1 MTSISMRNMTVHD
14 CHTVRVDADGENGCL
29 QITCYDARRGEF
41 SAITILV
48 FGPDDRSPLLE
59 VDHKS
64 FTSVTMVE
72 S

>member
-29 QITCYDARRGEF
+29 QITCYDARRREL

-48 FGPDDRSPLLE
+48 FGPDDKTPVLE
-59 VDHKS
+59 ANPDS
-64 FTSVTMVE
+64 FFKAVLVE
-72 S
+72 D